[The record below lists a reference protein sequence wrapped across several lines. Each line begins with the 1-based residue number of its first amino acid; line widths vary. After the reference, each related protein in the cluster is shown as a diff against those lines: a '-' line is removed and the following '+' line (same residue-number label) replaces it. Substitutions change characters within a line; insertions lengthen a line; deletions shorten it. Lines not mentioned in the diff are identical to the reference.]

1 MWLLYLSSEVHV
13 LCGVGGFCW
22 EDKNY
27 IHDVSL
33 SIDRFAHLFLRRC
46 KVEPFR
52 RIHADRC
59 REQVVLRSGSVQSI
73 TLTVCTDPPWY
84 ARSSQPRHACRVS
97 DAGDAKDRE
106 GRAWV
111 VSEMLSGAVPK
122 EPQAADAD
130 DDDDDV
136 PALSLVE
143 PLGQASFC
151 RYG

>member
-1 MWLLYLSSEVHV
+1 M
-13 LCGVGGFCW
+13 
-22 EDKNY
+22 
-27 IHDVSL
+27 
-33 SIDRFAHLFLRRC
+33 
-46 KVEPFR
+46 
-52 RIHADRC
+52 
-59 REQVVLRSGSVQSI
+59 QVAFHMQGMPKI
-73 TLTVCTDPPWY
+73 
-84 ARSSQPRHACRVS
+84 
-97 DAGDAKDRE
+97 E

-122 EPQAADAD
+122 EPQARVAADAD